1 MELQSGDNAFLIN
14 QKLKNLLN
22 TEDKHQYLN
31 INKSYFLTGNNHKNF
46 KTYSNPIQI
55 NNSFLID
62 SEVLMNIFSTPWTYY
77 SCITPN
83 IEYSFDKSLSAT
95 MCSILFWDEEV
106 ITINTYNNY
115 KKINNLLLP
124 EDIENFRLKINDT
137 KDDKGNIISRI
148 LNLYDNKNNI
158 NIEINI
164 EPDTEDGLY
173 YEHPILI
180 FDKGR

>member
-1 MELQSGDNAFLIN
+1 MQILQGDNAYKIN

-22 TEDKHQYLN
+22 TEDKDQYLN
-31 INKSYFLTGNNHKNF
+31 IEKQYNLSGTNCKNF
-46 KTYSNPIQI
+46 KSTYNPIQI
-55 NNSFLID
+55 NNLYLID
-62 SEVLMNIFSTPWTYY
+62 SVALLNIFNTPWIYY
-77 SCITPN
+77 SYITPN
-83 IEYSFDKSLSAT
+83 IEYSFDESLSAT
-95 MCSILFWDEEV
+95 MCSILFWDKKD
-106 ITINTYNNY
+106 ITIYTYNNY

-124 EDIENFRLKINDT
+124 NDIEGFRLKINDT

-164 EPDTEDGLY
+164 EPDTEDGSY
-173 YEHPILI
+173 YEYPILI